1 MTLTSDYQNGIKL
14 FLVMENDSFQSFLAA
29 LETESPSLNLS
40 KLAQSVSQSFQKIS
54 GVDLLYVI
62 TILNS
67 FYEFRSNRKLDNDEV
82 IQQVTKGCFED
93 ESLAELFDDRSK
105 ILFRERLFAV
115 LNSENSLSLA
125 HKILD
130 TTRNQERLFL
140 ESRILTDIRTIFKS
154 DLVEPLGAAITQ
166 VLKIE
171 YLESNQRKDF
181 FVALE
186 PEDIEQLYSQLNR
199 ARQKADSLKFMLK
212 SANISYL
219 DITSNE

>member
-14 FLVMENDSFQSFLAA
+14 FLIMENDSFQSFLAA

-40 KLAQSVSQSFQKIS
+40 KLAQSVNQSFQKIS
-54 GVDLLYVI
+54 VVDLLYVI

-67 FYEFRSNRKLDNDEV
+67 FYEFRSNRKLDNDDV

-105 ILFRERLFAV
+105 ILFKERLFAV

-199 ARQKADSLKFMLK
+199 ARQKADSLKSMLK
-212 SANISYL
+212 SASISYL

>member
-1 MTLTSDYQNGIKL
+1 MTLTSNYQNGMKS
-14 FLVMENDSFQSFLAA
+14 FLVMQNGIFQSFLAA
-29 LETESPSLNLS
+29 LETEPPSLNLS
-40 KLAQSVSQSFQKIS
+40 KLAQSVTQAFQKIDD
-54 GVDLLYVI
+54 VDLLYVI

-82 IQQVTKGCFED
+82 IQQITKGCFDD
-93 ESLAELFDDRSK
+93 ESLAELFDDKSK

-115 LNSENSLSLA
+115 LNSENSISLA
-125 HKILD
+125 YKILD
-130 TTRNQERLFL
+130 VTRNQERLFL

-154 DLVEPLGAAITQ
+154 DLIEPLGAAITQ

-171 YLESNQRKDF
+171 YLESNQRKEF

-186 PEDIEQLYSQLNR
+186 PEDIEQLYNQLNR

-212 SANISYL
+212 NANISYL

>member
-1 MTLTSDYQNGIKL
+1 MTLTSDYQNGMKS
-14 FLVMENDSFQSFLAA
+14 FLSMEDKIFQSFLEV
-29 LETESPSLNLS
+29 LETEPPSLNLS
-40 KLAQSVSQSFQKIS
+40 KLAQSVAQSLKKNDD
-54 GVDLLYVI
+54 VDLLYII
-62 TILNS
+62 TIINS

-82 IQQVTKGCFED
+82 IQQVTKSCFDD
-93 ESLAELFDDRSK
+93 ESLAKLFDDRSK
-105 ILFRERLFAV
+105 ILFRERLLLV
-115 LNSENSLSLA
+115 LNSENSISLA
-125 HKILD
+125 YKILD
-130 TTRNQERLFL
+130 VTRNQERLFL

-171 YLESNQRKDF
+171 YLESNQRKEF